1 MKILCLTAAVLFAV
15 VACESQS
22 VLEIEKPD
30 PPDVRFRSALVDYRK
45 TGTVVETVLKNDG
58 GSGVFK
64 LGFWSKDYDGTPQI
78 ARETEPRVISWNEE
92 VEYHWAITRDGSH
105 IAIDSVQAWSTF
117 TPNATWVL
125 SDTFIFD

>member
-1 MKILCLTAAVLFAV
+1 MRILTAIALIVMAGCQGSPL
-15 VACESQS
+15 
-22 VLEIEKPD
+22 LEIEKPD
-30 PPDVRFRSALVDYRK
+30 PPDVKIQSAVVDYRK
-45 TGTVVETVLKNDG
+45 TGTVVESVLKNDG

-64 LGFWSKDYDGTPQI
+64 LGFWSRHYDGLPQM
-78 ARETEPRVISWNEE
+78 ARETEPRIISRNEE